1 MIFTET
7 YQGKQKTP
15 EEFLGLLQEGDLL
28 STSIAAGQPRTL
40 LNQLAQW
47 KEKGPLKLFTGLL
60 AFPYPCLTQEN
71 ISTISGYYGP
81 MERMLNEG
89 KFNLS
94 YQPLPFRGFEIFIRE
109 KKPRIT
115 LTTLSAMNDEGF
127 LSFGVNAEAAY
138 LPFVDAAQ
146 DPQRLAIAEINP
158 KMPVVRG
165 LPELG
170 DNKIHIKHVDA
181 VIESEQ
187 TLLQLPEIKP
197 QEIETKIAEN
207 VIPLLQSGDTLQLGI
222 GGIPNEVARLLTETE
237 LGDFGVHSELIS
249 DGFLDL
255 MESGKITNS
264 KKTLNPGKS
273 IFSFALG
280 SQRLYDFLDERNGHN
295 QGRVLAAPV
304 SYVNDP
310 SLVAGHESFVS
321 INSGFMIDL
330 SGQVCS
336 ESIGTRQYS
345 GVGGQLEFV
354 QGAFH
359 SPGGRTIL
367 CFKSTYEKDG
377 KLFSNIADHLLPGA
391 IVSTP
396 RHYVQWV
403 VTEFGRVNLF
413 ALTDEE
419 RPWALVKIAHPD
431 FRDELSK
438 AAQEREDTVYFKR

>member
-1 MIFTET
+1 MAFNET
-7 YQGKQKTP
+7 YQQKQKTP
-15 EEFLGLLQEGDLL
+15 EAFLELLQDGDFL
-28 STSIAAGQPRTL
+28 STSIAVGQPRTL

-47 KEKGPLKLFTGLL
+47 KGKGPLKLFTGLL

-71 ISTISGYYGP
+71 FHTISGYYGP
-81 MERMLNEG
+81 LDRMLNQG
-89 KFNLS
+89 KFNIS
-94 YQPLPFRGFEIFIRE
+94 YQPLPFRGFENFLCE
-109 KKPRIT
+109 KRPRIS
-115 LTTLSAMNDEGF
+115 LTTLSAMDDEGF
-127 LSFGVNAEAAY
+127 LSFGVNAEASY
-138 LPFVDAAQ
+138 RPFVEAAQ

-170 DNKIHIKHVDA
+170 DNKIHIKDVDV

-187 TLLQLPEIKP
+187 TLLQLPEIEP
-197 QEIETKIAEN
+197 QATETQIAQN
-207 VIPLLQSGDTLQLGI
+207 VVPLLQNGDTLQLGI
-222 GGIPNEVARLLTETE
+222 GGIPNEVARLLTETD
-237 LGDFGVHSELIS
+237 LGDFGIHSELIS

-255 MESGKITNS
+255 MESGKITNR

-295 QGRVLAAPV
+295 QGRVLAAPI

-310 SLVAGHESFVS
+310 SLVARHKSFVS

-336 ESIGTRQYS
+336 ESIGERQYS

-367 CFKSTYEKDG
+367 CFKSTYKKDG
-377 KLFSNIADHLLPGA
+377 KIFSNITNHLPPGS

-413 ALTDEE
+413 ALSDEE
-419 RPWALVKIAHPD
+419 RPWALIKIAHPD
-431 FRDELSK
+431 FKDELSQ
-438 AAQEREDTVYFKR
+438 AAKKREDTVYFKR